1 MNKSTLKLRI
11 VEIFIL
17 IRYLFIVICII
28 IMIIVSVNFKDG
40 VISTPKY
47 HYNSINSR
55 LFKSLSVV
63 FTLTSNRINFSSP
76 WSSNKYPWRRDLN
89 TDFLVFFLFPCV
101 LDNARKIALNLLNHW
116 SNQGTLPWIL
126 LAMWISYRLIFC
138 TIMAIDQCFFLIN
151 FVLLTPT

>member
-17 IRYLFIVICII
+17 IRYLFIAICII

-63 FTLTSNRINFSSP
+63 FYVNEQQ
-76 WSSNKYPWRRDLN
+76 NK
-89 TDFLVFFLFPCV
+89 FLVTMKL
-101 LDNARKIALNLLNHW
+101 K
-116 SNQGTLPWIL
+116 
-126 LAMWISYRLIFC
+126 
-138 TIMAIDQCFFLIN
+138 
-151 FVLLTPT
+151 